1 MKSWPSW
8 SAGWAIHPRMS
19 CPRSTDSCARSPSSD
34 SEEYW
39 KHERQ
44 PCDYPH
50 SRHRDREACLRC
62 QGHTGSQIG
71 NRLAGNR
78 LGDYGRGRPYQ
89 ESWPRADRSRNLPD
103 RLRYRFLLRGAGNGN
118 LLPGRGADLRF
129 EGPDAALPRA
139 TSHQP
144 VCIFNLSRELA
155 MTATTESKANE
166 GVGTR
171 IVLGQNQYGKAEVRL
186 VKITRDTDRHRI
198 QDLNV
203 TSQLRGDF
211 VAAHLDGDNSH
222 VVATDT
228 QKNTIYALAR
238 EGIGSPEAL
247 LLRLGKH
254 F

>member
-1 MKSWPSW
+1 MTSWPSF
-8 SAGWAIHPRMS
+8 SGGWAIHPRTS
-19 CPRSTDSCARSPSSD
+19 CPRLPGSCARSPSSD

-89 ESWPRADRSRNLPD
+89 EYWPRGDRSRNLPD
-103 RLRYRFLLRGAGNGN
+103 PLRYRFLLRGAGNGN
-118 LLPGRGADLRF
+118 LLPGRGADLRL

-144 VCIFNLSRELA
+144 VCIFNLPRELT
-155 MTATTESKANE
+155 MTALHAEEPTTAT
-166 GVGTR
+166 GR
-171 IVLGQNQYGKAEVRL
+171 IVLGRNQYGKAEVRL
-186 VKITRDTDRHRI
+186 VTIPRDTARHEI
-198 QDLNV
+198 EDLSV
-203 TSQLRGDF
+203 TSQLHGDF
-211 VAAHLDGDNSH
+211 ETAHTDGDNSK
-222 VVATDT
+222 VVATDP
-228 QKNTIYALAR
+228 QKNTVYAFAR
-238 EGIGSPEAL
+238 DGVGSPEAF
-247 LLRLGKH
+247 LLRLGK
-254 F
+254 